1 MTRGGAVSNY
11 HEGHDAEKDVAE
23 WLRGQK
29 FKLLELNWRTRRCEI
44 DIVASRK
51 KVLYFIEVK
60 SRRSSAWGSGLDYVT
75 PRKRAQMQY
84 AAETWLSEHE
94 WSHDVRL
101 AVVSVDSGVMTFVEL
116 VD

>member
-1 MTRGGAVSNY
+1 MTNY
-11 HEGHDAEKDVAE
+11 GVGHDAEKDVAV

-29 FKLLELNWRTRRCEI
+29 FKVLDLNWRTRRCEI
-44 DIVASRK
+44 DIIASRK

-60 SRRSSAWGSGLDYVT
+60 SRKSGAWGSGLDYIT